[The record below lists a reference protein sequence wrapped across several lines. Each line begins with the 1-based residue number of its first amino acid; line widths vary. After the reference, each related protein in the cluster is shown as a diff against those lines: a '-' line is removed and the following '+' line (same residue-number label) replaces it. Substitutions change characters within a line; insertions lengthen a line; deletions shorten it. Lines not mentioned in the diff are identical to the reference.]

1 MIAKQ
6 TSRAFSGTGLIPLIA
21 WIVVVVATPPL
32 LAYQETQAEDSEAQQ
47 LYLEAQQLLNR
58 DEYRRAAEEF
68 ERVFLQYRQS
78 SYAADA
84 LYWHAFS
91 LYRQGK
97 KKNLQDAASA
107 LELLQTQYESAR
119 TTADAESLLLKIYG
133 QLAERGDA
141 DAYRR
146 LTELT
151 ERQENEEKD
160 IEIKVAALHALINMK
175 SDRAVPILKKILQN
189 RDPGK
194 AELRSQAIFLLA
206 QHAPEESVEILMDL
220 ARNDPDPEVREQ
232 AVFWIGQTS
241 SEQAIP
247 FLEEILNSSDDPKLM
262 EHAIFA
268 LSQHGGEQAFAIIK
282 QVALNKEAP
291 EDAREHAIYM
301 LGQSGGEENI
311 DLLME
316 LYTEVE
322 SKGLKEHLLHGVAQA
337 SGENEKIS
345 QWFTQIIFDE
355 QEDIELRQ
363 TALFWAA
370 QQGQIGLQSLAKLY
384 DEIESDAMR
393 EQVVFAISQ
402 HGGSDAFDVLL
413 DIVKKEGNPDLR
425 HQLIFW
431 IGQSND
437 PRAEAYLLEILEE

>member
-6 TSRAFSGTGLIPLIA
+6 KSRDFIKSGLMPWVAG
-21 WIVVVVATPPL
+21 IVVLVVATPV
-32 LAYQETQAEDSEAQQ
+32 LAWQGAFEESDAQER
-47 LYLEAQQLLNR
+47 YLQAQQLLNR
-58 DEYRRAAEEF
+58 EEYRRAAEEF
-68 ERVFLQYRQS
+68 EQVFLKYGQS
-78 SYAADA
+78 HYAADA
-84 LYWHAFS
+84 LYWHAFA
-91 LYRQGK
+91 LYRQGRK
-97 KKNLQDAASA
+97 KDLQEAVSA
-107 LELLQTQYESAR
+107 LELLQSRYENAS
-119 TTADAESLLLKIYG
+119 TTADAEALLLKIYG

-141 DAYRR
+141 VAARK
-146 LTELT
+146 LAELT
-151 ERQENEEKD
+151 EQQESEEKD
-160 IEIKVAALHALINMK
+160 IEIKMAALHALINMN
-175 SDRAVPILKKILQN
+175 SERAVPILKKILQD
-189 RDPGK
+189 RDPAK
-194 AELRSQAIFLLA
+194 AELRAQAIFLLA

-232 AVFWIGQTS
+232 AVFWLGQTD

-247 FLEEILNSSDDPKLM
+247 FLEEILNSSSDSELM
-262 EHAIFA
+262 QHAIFA
-268 LSQHGGEQAFAIIK
+268 LSQHGGDEALAIIK
-282 QVALNKEAP
+282 QVALNKDAP
-291 EDAREHAIYM
+291 EEAREQAIFM

-316 LYTEVE
+316 LYNEVE
-322 SKGLKEHLLHGVAQA
+322 TKGLKEQLLHGVAQA
-337 SGENEKIS
+337 SGDDEKIS
-345 QWFTQIIFDE
+345 QWFMTIIFDA

-370 QQGQIGLQSLAKLY
+370 QQGQLDLQSLAKLY

-431 IGQSND
+431 IGQSDD